1 MMRNA
6 VLGLL
11 FLLATGSLFAQQQ
24 EVQPDFSRDNLL
36 RLTADI
42 PEPPEREPRVE
53 FGFGT
58 VSFRALGTS
67 WRFNYLPIMAPLSGT
82 AMTTSREL
90 PNGLTLNNAATAET
104 PRTFRDRREMTAE
117 RRRIERI
124 LNGTADVKVRQ

>member
-11 FLLATGSLFAQQQ
+11 LLLATGSVFAQQ
-24 EVQPDFSRDNLL
+24 EVQPDYSRDNLQ
-36 RLTADI
+36 RLVAEI
-42 PEPPEREPRVE
+42 PEPPEREPRVQ

-67 WRFNYLPIMAPLSGT
+67 WRFNYLPIMAPLAGT
-82 AMTTSREL
+82 AMTTSRQTPDAFSL
-90 PNGLTLNNAATAET
+90 LGTPIAET
-104 PRTFRDRREMTAE
+104 PQTFRDRREMNAE

-124 LNGTADVKVRQ
+124 LSGSADVKVRP